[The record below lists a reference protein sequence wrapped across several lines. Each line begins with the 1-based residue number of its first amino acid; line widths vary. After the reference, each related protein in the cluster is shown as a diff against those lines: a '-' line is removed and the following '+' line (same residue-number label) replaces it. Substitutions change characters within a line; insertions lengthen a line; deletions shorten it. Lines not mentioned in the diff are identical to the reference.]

1 MNLKELFE
9 KETIKEEQEDILA
22 KIYYDNLYLSE
33 EIPETEEYLEIL
45 ESLRENSEGILEEC
59 EGDLRKKF
67 IEYTENINIKEGLE
81 AENQFKLGFKT
92 AIKII
97 VEGLR

>member
-9 KETIKEEQEDILA
+9 KETIKEEQDDILT
-22 KIYYDNLYLSE
+22 KIYYDDLYLSQ
-33 EIPETEEYLEIL
+33 EIPDTEEYLEIL
-45 ESLRENSEGILEEC
+45 ESLKQNSEEILEEC
-59 EGDLRKKF
+59 KGDLRKKF
-67 IEYTENINIKEGLE
+67 MDYTENINIKEGLE

-97 VEGLR
+97 VEGLK